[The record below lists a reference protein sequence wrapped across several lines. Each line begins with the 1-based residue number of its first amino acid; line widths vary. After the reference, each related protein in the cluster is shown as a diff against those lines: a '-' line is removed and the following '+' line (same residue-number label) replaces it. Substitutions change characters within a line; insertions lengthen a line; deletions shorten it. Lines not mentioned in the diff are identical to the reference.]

1 MNKYQPLD
9 IFLDRL
15 KNRWQFSLGLE
26 NNPDHSS
33 ESCKS
38 LTAADDLSVNRYSST
53 GTVTAH

>member
-33 ESCKS
+33 ES